1 MRLLERDSNGEFRL
15 TKDLGKDDVP
25 PYAILS
31 HTWGDDDQEVTYKD
45 LLEGTGKPKAGY
57 RKIRFCGE
65 QAARDG
71 LQYFWVD
78 TCCINK
84 TDAVELQRSINSMFR
99 WYKNAAKCYVYLSDV
114 SIPEDKVENNPNVD
128 VESVL
133 RAARWFT
140 RGWTLQELLAPSS
153 VEFFS
158 TDYKRL
164 GDKLSLEPL
173 IHEITGIPV
182 EALQGYDLTKFSVD
196 ERVSWVAK
204 RETKH
209 EEDLAYSLFGFFGIF
224 LPLLYGEGRE
234 NAFRRLREEV
244 NRSVETHELDGLPRS
259 GVESRSEFT
268 VHEFRNLQNTSRFPS
283 SMSSRYARLE
293 SIC

>member
-1 MRLLERDSNGEFRL
+1 MRFLERDRNGEFRL

-31 HTWGDDDQEVTYKD
+31 HTWGDDDREVTYED
-45 LLEGTGKPKAGY
+45 LSKGTGKSKAGY
-57 RKIRFCGE
+57 HKIRFCGE
-65 QAARDG
+65 QAARDC

-78 TCCINK
+78 TCCIDK
-84 TDAVELQRSINSMFR
+84 TDAVELQRSINSMCR
-99 WYKNAAKCYVYLSDV
+99 WYKNATKCYVYLSDV
-114 SIPEDKVENNPNVD
+114 SIPEDKVENGSNLD

-204 RETKH
+204 RETKY
-209 EEDLAYSLFGFFGIF
+209 EEDMAYSLFGFFGIF
-224 LPLLYGEGRE
+224 LPLIYGEGRE
-234 NAFRRLREEV
+234 HAFRRLREEV
-244 NRSVETHELDGLPRS
+244 NRSVKSHEFDELPKS
-259 GVESRSEFT
+259 GVENQEKLT
-268 VHEFRNLQNTSRFPS
+268 VHEHSNLQPTSRFPAR
-283 SMSSRYARLE
+283 MSSRYA
-293 SIC
+293 S

>member
-1 MRLLERDSNGEFRL
+1 MRFLGWDSNGEFRM

-31 HTWGDDDQEVTYKD
+31 HTWGDDDQEVTYED
-45 LLEGTGKPKAGY
+45 LSRGTEKSKAGY
-57 RKIRFCGE
+57 HKIRFCGE

-78 TCCINK
+78 TCCIDK

-114 SIPEDKVENNPNVD
+114 SIPEDKLENDSNPD

-133 RAARWFT
+133 RTARWFT

-182 EALQGYDLTKFSVD
+182 EALQGYDLTKFSVN
-196 ERVSWVAK
+196 ERVSWIAK

-209 EEDLAYSLFGFFGIF
+209 EEDIAYSLFGFFGIF
-224 LPLLYGEGRE
+224 LPLIYGEGRE
-234 NAFRRLREEV
+234 HALRRLREEV
-244 NRSVETHELDGLPRS
+244 NRSVKSDEFDELPKS
-259 GVESRSEFT
+259 GVENQEKLA
-268 VHEFRNLQNTSRFPS
+268 VHDHSNLQPSSRFPAR
-283 SMSSRYARLE
+283 MFSRYA
-293 SIC
+293 S

>member
-1 MRLLERDSNGEFRL
+1 MRFLEQDSNGEFRL
-15 TKDLGKDDVP
+15 TKDLSKDDVP

-31 HTWGDDDQEVTYKD
+31 HTWGDDDQEVAYED
-45 LLEGTGKPKAGY
+45 LSKGLGKTKAGY
-57 RKIRFCGE
+57 HKIQFCGE

-78 TCCINK
+78 TCCIDK
-84 TDAVELQRSINSMFR
+84 TNAVELQKSINSMFL
-99 WYKNAAKCYVYLSDV
+99 WYKDAEKCYVYLSDV
-114 SIPEDKVENNPNVD
+114 SIPENNDSNLA
-128 VESVL
+128 VESFF

-158 TDYKRL
+158 ADYKWL

-182 EALQGYDLTKFSVD
+182 EALQGCDLTQFSVD

-204 RETKH
+204 RETKY
-209 EEDLAYSLFGFFGIF
+209 EEDIAYSLFGLFGIF
-224 LPLLYGEGRE
+224 LPLIYGEGRE
-234 NAFRRLREEV
+234 HAFWRLREEV
-244 NRSVETHELDGLPRS
+244 NRRAKSHEIDELLKS
-259 GVESRSEFT
+259 GVENQEKLT
-268 VHEFRNLQNTSRFPS
+268 LHEHEHSSLQPSSRFPAR
-283 SMSSRYARLE
+283 MSSRYA
-293 SIC
+293 S